1 MNTVLATGLST
12 ASGLLLQI
20 LQCSLRP
27 DVERVLCLSHAL
39 DGVDDIHLLL
49 VHRRVTV
56 VVLMK
61 LSLSE
66 CVHMQVRQLE

>member
-1 MNTVLATGLST
+1 MYF
-12 ASGLLLQI
+12 
-20 LQCSLRP
+20 P
-27 DVERVLCLSHAL
+27 AL
-39 DGVDDIHLLL
+39 DGVDDIHLLI

-61 LSLSE
+61 VSLSE